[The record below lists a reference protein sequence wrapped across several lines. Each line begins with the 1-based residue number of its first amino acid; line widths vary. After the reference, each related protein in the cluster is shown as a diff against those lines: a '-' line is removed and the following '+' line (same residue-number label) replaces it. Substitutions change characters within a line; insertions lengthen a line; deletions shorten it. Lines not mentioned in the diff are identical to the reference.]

1 MRREPPVHRAA
12 VDDGRGLHLAG
23 QEGHNGAMGFHLRR
37 AKAEDLRP
45 RLTEHVTGWIGA
57 HRRPFHDHTVGSLV
71 PVAFERYARVLH
83 PAWAPPVAGMA
94 APAALGLRR
103 NLVEPDGSRARPMGA
118 PVGPSGRGR
127 SDPRRSPLLPTRE
140 ACRQRAWRHCA
151 PSSPPTRRP
160 PRTASSPS
168 GRGSGGRSRGGPVL
182 TCSTSRTAP
191 STSGG
196 DRSRSLSRSAG
207 RSRPA
212 GSGSSRRRSS
222 GRQTAHGSLRPT
234 RTSTQPTS
242 GDQLRWSSAVITH
255 PDLESW
261 PVGTS
266 DDISA
271 ASDSI
276 NL

>member
-23 QEGHNGAMGFHLRR
+23 QEGHNGAMGFHLRQ

-94 APAALGLRR
+94 APVRWDSVATW
-103 NLVEPDGSRARPMGA
+103 S
-118 PVGPSGRGR
+118 
-127 SDPRRSPLLPTRE
+127 
-140 ACRQRAWRHCA
+140 
-151 PSSPPTRRP
+151 
-160 PRTASSPS
+160 
-168 GRGSGGRSRGGPVL
+168 
-182 TCSTSRTAP
+182 SRTAHALAQWECLSVP
-191 STSGG
+191 AAMVVQPPPFAAPPDTGGLPPASLAALCTVLASHTGTPEDCFIAVWDGYGWPVAGWAGPDVLDLENRSFHVRRGPLALALKIGWQVQPGPLRVEPPTLIWPADRAWFVAADTDLDSTYLGG
-196 DRSRSLSRSAG
+196 SAALV
-207 RSRPA
+207 R
-212 GSGSSRRRSS
+212 
-222 GRQTAHGSLRPT
+222 
-234 RTSTQPTS
+234 
-242 GDQLRWSSAVITH
+242 AVITH

-276 NL
+276 NH